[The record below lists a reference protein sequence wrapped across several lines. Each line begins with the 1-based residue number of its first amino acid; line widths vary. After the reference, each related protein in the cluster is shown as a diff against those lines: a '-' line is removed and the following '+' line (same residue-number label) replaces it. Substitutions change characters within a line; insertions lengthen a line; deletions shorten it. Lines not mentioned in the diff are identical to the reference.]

1 MPSTAPRVRGARASL
16 VSSIAAALL
25 AALLLPG
32 VGRAQILP
40 FRDPAVPL
48 PARIDDLVG
57 RLTLDEKIRFLHQY
71 QAPVPR
77 LGIALFKN
85 GTEALHG
92 VAWSNDDRN
101 NGAVVTATAT
111 VFPQALGLA
120 STWDTDLVR
129 RVGAVVGTEAR
140 GLNAQDPVVWGLNL
154 WAPVVNLLRDPRWGR
169 NEEGYSEDP
178 LLTGAISVAYSS
190 GLAGDDPR
198 YLRTAPTLKHFLAYN
213 NEVRRDVTSSNV
225 SPRVLWEY
233 DLRAF
238 QPAIAAG
245 FATGVMPAYNLVD
258 GRPLHVSPMLDEVV
272 RSWTKNDLMVV
283 SDAWAPYNLTGSEQ
297 YYATQPEADAAA
309 IRAGLDSFTQDDNR
323 NGPLVEAI
331 QAALAA
337 GYLAEADVD
346 RAVRHVLSVRFRLG
360 EFDPPGLNPYAA
372 ITPAVVNAPA
382 HGQLARETA
391 AKAMVLL
398 VNERRTL
405 PLEAARVRKVAV
417 VGPLAN
423 TLYTDWY
430 GGNLPYRVT
439 PVQGIAERL
448 GAGAEVVWTEA
459 VDRIALQD
467 VASGRWVTASTAPS
481 GAVLT
486 ASATAAGTEQA
497 FDVFDWGEGIVTLR
511 AAANGKT
518 VQRSWDGGVLVN
530 SEAQPNGW
538 FVMQQFKLLP
548 QADGTFVLEY
558 AGYEVRESWYD
569 GKRFVVV
576 GPDGRLAV
584 TATTADAASRFT
596 RAVLTSGVA
605 AAAEAARGADA
616 VVAVVG
622 SMPFINGREN
632 ADRAS
637 LELAAGQA
645 AMVRAVVAVNPRTVL
660 VLENSYPTAIG
671 WEKDH
676 VPAIVWTTHAGQ
688 ETGHALADVLF
699 GDRPPAGRL
708 TQTWYRSTADL
719 PDILDYDII
728 SNGATYLYFEGE
740 PLFPFGH
747 GLTYS
752 SFEYRNLRLGERV
765 IGPKGAVDVTVEVVN
780 TGRRAGDE
788 VVQLYTRQLVSRVK
802 QPLQSL
808 RGFQRIH
815 LEPGRSTTV
824 RFRVRA
830 EDLAFWDVTRSR
842 PVVEASLHEIRVG
855 RSAGDIRASA
865 KLAVLGEVIPPRDLG
880 RLTRAET
887 YDAHGGTTLVDE
899 SKVQGTA
906 VGSVAAGDWIAFQ
919 KVGAS
924 PGVGGFTV
932 RVAREAAGGAR
943 LAVRLDDPVTGP
955 LLATVQVPSTGS
967 RYAYVD
973 VTAPATGFHGIR
985 DVYLVFDEPG
995 TRVSTF
1001 RLTSTGP

>member
-1 MPSTAPRVRGARASL
+1 MPSAVPCVRGTCAPLLRASSA
-16 VSSIAAALL
+16 VLL
-25 AALLLPG
+25 AALLSSG
-32 VGRAQILP
+32 AARAQALP

-48 PARIDDLVG
+48 QARIDDLVG
-57 RLTLDEKIRFLHQY
+57 RLTLDEKVGLLHQY
-71 QAPVPR
+71 QAPIPR
-77 LGIALFKN
+77 LGIELFKT

-92 VAWSNDDRN
+92 VAWSCDYDA

-111 VFPQALGLA
+111 AFPQAVGLA

-129 RVGAVVGTEAR
+129 RVGAVTGTEAR
-140 GLNAQDPVVWGLNL
+140 GLHAQNPRVWGLNL

-178 LLTGAISVAYSS
+178 LLTGAISVAYTS

-225 SPRVLWEY
+225 GPRVLWEY

-245 FATGVMPAYNLVD
+245 GATGVMPAYNLVN
-258 GRPLHVSPMLDEVV
+258 GRPLHVSPMLNEVV
-272 RSWTKNDLMVV
+272 RSWTKRDLFIV

-309 IRAGLDSFTQDDNR
+309 MRAGLDSFTQDDANR
-323 NGPLVEAI
+323 APMVAAI

-337 GYLAEADVD
+337 GYLTEADVD
-346 RAVRHVLSVRFRLG
+346 RAARHALSIRFRLG
-360 EFDPPGLNPYAA
+360 EFDPPGLNPYDA

-382 HGQLARETA
+382 HGQLAREAA

-398 VNERRTL
+398 KNDRRTL
-405 PLEAARVRKVAV
+405 PLDPARVRRVAV
-417 VGPLAN
+417 VGQLAN

-430 GGNLPYRVT
+430 GGNLPYRIT
-439 PVQGIAERL
+439 PVQGITERL
-448 GAGAEVVWTEA
+448 GAGGQVVWTEA
-459 VDRIALQD
+459 VDRIALRD
-467 VASGRWVTASTAPS
+467 VASGRYVTASTAPS

-486 ASATAAGTEQA
+486 ATADAAGAEQA
-497 FDVFDWGEGIVTLR
+497 FDVLDWGEGIVTLR

-538 FVMQQFKLLP
+538 FVMQQFRLVP
-548 QADGTFVLEY
+548 QADGTVVLEY

-584 TATTADAASRFT
+584 TATTAEAASRFS
-596 RAVLTSGVA
+596 REVLVSGVA
-605 AAAEAARGADA
+605 AAVEAARGADA

-632 ADRAS
+632 ADRKS
-637 LELAAGQA
+637 LDLAAGQA
-645 AMVRAVVAVNPRTVL
+645 AVVRAVLAANPRTVM
-660 VLENSYPTAIG
+660 VLENSYPTAIV
-671 WEKDH
+671 WEKEH
-676 VPAIVWTTHAGQ
+676 VPAILWTTHAGQ
-688 ETGHALADVLF
+688 ETGRALADVLF

-708 TQTWYRSTADL
+708 TQTWYRSMADL
-719 PDILDYDII
+719 PDLLDYDII
-728 SNGATYLYFEGE
+728 STGATYLYFRGE

-747 GLTYS
+747 GLTYAT
-752 SFEYRNLRLGERV
+752 FEYRNLRLGAPV
-765 IGPKGAVDVTVEVVN
+765 VGAKGAVDVEVEVTN
-780 TGRRAGDE
+780 TGRRASDE
-788 VVQLYTRQLVSRVK
+788 VVQLYTRQLASRVQ
-802 QPLQSL
+802 QPLQAL

-815 LEPGRSTTV
+815 LGPGQTSKV
-824 RFRVRA
+824 RFRLRA

-842 PVVEASLHEIRVG
+842 PVVEASLHEVRVG
-855 RSAGDIRASA
+855 RSSA
-865 KLAVLGEVIPPRDLG
+865 DVRVTARLAVLGEVIPPRDLG
-880 RLTRAET
+880 RETRAES

-899 SKVQGTA
+899 SKVRGTA
-906 VGSVAAGDWIAFQ
+906 VGSLAAGDWISFQ
-919 KVGAS
+919 KTGGGR
-924 PGVGGFTV
+924 GVTGFTV
-932 RVAREAAGGAR
+932 RVAREDAAGAQ
-943 LAVRLDDPVTGP
+943 LALRLDDPVTGP
-955 LLATVQVPSTGS
+955 LLGTAQVPSTGS

-973 VTAPATGFHGIR
+973 VTAPATGFQGVR
-985 DVYLVFDEPG
+985 DVYLVFDRPG
-995 TRVSTF
+995 TRVSAF
-1001 RLTSTGP
+1001 RLTSAR